1 MKIANIICTPNEN
14 RTRVTRMKILGTNH
28 YTMGANN
35 NINTIRILTYRKY
48 NCINRINIHY

>member
-1 MKIANIICTPNEN
+1 MIFANTISTPNEN

-28 YTMGANN
+28 YTMGAYN

-48 NCINRINIHY
+48 NCIKRINIHY